1 MTPTVVQWKAL
12 AELVASLED
21 PHVHPGLPHG
31 AFGWPPETP
40 PPRRA
45 PTHPDAVYVD
55 IGILHA
61 EHLVL
66 RAVRFFTPDESAP
79 EAGAPD
85 VTVPREMAKWHYAR
99 PPWGCP
105 LDLPSLA
112 TAVEML
118 RLPDDAFPPP
128 GAPVPADIDFL
139 GPRGVHY
146 LHDGT
151 VVVGVIVPL
160 WRLLGQLGR
169 LPTSEATHAE

>member
-1 MTPTVVQWKAL
+1 MTPTVPQWKAL

-21 PHVHPGLPHG
+21 PNVHPGLPHG
-31 AFGWPPETP
+31 VFGWPPETP
-40 PPRRA
+40 PSRRA
-45 PTHPDAVYVD
+45 PTHPEEVYVD

-66 RAVRFFTPDESAP
+66 RAVRFFSLGESAT
-79 EAGAPD
+79 ADA
-85 VTVPREMAKWHYAR
+85 TITPREMAKWHYAR
-99 PPWGCP
+99 PPWDCP
-105 LDLPSLA
+105 LDLPSLV

-118 RLPDDAFPPP
+118 RLPDDAFPPS

-139 GPRGVHY
+139 GPWGIHY

-151 VVVGVIVPL
+151 VVVGVVVPL